1 MKIRL
6 LIASPD
12 LDYTEY
18 LSKVLVEKYADVF
31 EVSVCSNEVRLSE
44 MVSGSRADIVL
55 AEAEL
60 ASSVGLHAVRLPL
73 IFSDER
79 TRGGMSGESYKRIKK
94 YQRISYLVKEMIGAY
109 AEVSSNSEVYGSLS
123 AQITA
128 FWSPVG
134 GSGKTASALAY
145 AANCVAQGKKTAYL
159 DLQNFSCSSIY
170 FQQNDKSIS
179 TLFQKLDSNVELLL
193 QSIRQQDSGSGIL
206 YFSQPENYDDMNILT
221 CEDIRNLVDGCAKG
235 VDELVIDLS
244 SVCNEKICKILDFAN
259 QIFIV
264 LDGSRTGSAKW
275 SQFQTQNNVY
285 EQIRSKVVL
294 VGNKGAAL
302 DASSVNGLVSLP
314 FVQSSD
320 PVAVY
325 KTLSASF
332 SK

>member
-6 LIASPD
+6 LIASPA

-31 EVSVCSNEVRLSE
+31 EVSVCSNEDRLNE
-44 MVSGSRADIVL
+44 MVSGNRADIVL

-60 ASSVGLHAVRLPL
+60 ASSVGLHSVRLPL

-79 TRGGMSGESYKRIKK
+79 NRGGMSGEGYKSIKK
-94 YQRISYLVKEMIGAY
+94 YQRISYLVKEIIGAY
-109 AEVSSNSEVYGSLS
+109 AVVSSNSEVYGSLS

-145 AANCVAQGKKTAYL
+145 AANCVAQGKKTVYL
-159 DLQNFSCSSIY
+159 DLQNFSCASVY

-193 QSIRQQDSGSGIL
+193 QSIRQQDSGSGIF
-206 YFSQPENYDDMNILT
+206 YFSQPENYDDINILT
-221 CEDIRNLVDGCAKG
+221 SEDIRNLVDGCAKG

-285 EQIRSKVVL
+285 EQIRSKVIL
-294 VGNKGAAL
+294 VGNKGATL
-302 DASSVNGLVSLP
+302 DASAVNGLVSLP

>member
-18 LSKVLVEKYADVF
+18 LSKVLAEKYADVF

-60 ASSVGLHAVRLPL
+60 ASLVELHSVRLPL
-73 IFSDER
+73 VFLDER
-79 TRGGMSGESYKRIKK
+79 TRGEMSSEGYKSIKK
-94 YQRISYLVKEMIGAY
+94 YQRISYLVKEIIGAY

-145 AANCVAQGKKTAYL
+145 AAYCVAQGKKTVYL
-159 DLQNFSCSSIY
+159 DLQNFSCSSVY

-193 QSIRQQDSGSGIL
+193 QSIRQQDSGSGIF
-206 YFSQPENYDDMNILT
+206 YFSQPENYDDINILT
-221 CEDIRNLVDGCAKG
+221 SEDIRNLVDGCAKG

-285 EQIRSKVVL
+285 EQIRSKIIL
-294 VGNKGAAL
+294 VGNKGATL
-302 DASSVNGLVSLP
+302 DASAVNGLVSLP